1 MATLHTRFRP
11 IEVLTL
17 GVITPI
23 ILLMTSLKEELR
35 QAKGFRSLPEEAFLN
50 VARTEAVLSDG
61 LDRVLGP
68 HGLSLTQYNVLRM
81 LRGAG
86 SDGLCRN
93 EIRDRLI
100 TRMPDVSRLLDRME
114 AAGLV
119 HRVRSADD
127 RRLVNTT
134 LTERGSA
141 LVEQLDADV
150 AAVHARQL
158 GHLDETQLRSLIELL
173 SLARDP
179 G

>member
-1 MATLHTRFRP
+1 MTTL
-11 IEVLTL
+11 
-17 GVITPI
+17 
-23 ILLMTSLKEELR
+23 KDELR
-35 QAKGFRSLPEEAFLN
+35 QAKPFSSLHQEAFLN
-50 VARTEAVLSDG
+50 VARTEAVLRDG

-68 HGLSLTQYNVLRM
+68 RGLSPTQYNVLRM

-86 SDGLCRN
+86 AEGLCRN

-119 HRVRSADD
+119 HRVRSATD

-134 LTERGSA
+134 LTESGRR
-141 LVEQLDADV
+141 LVDGLDAEV
-150 AAVHARQL
+150 AAAHERQL
-158 GHLDETQLRSLIELL
+158 GHLNAEQLKTLIELL
-173 SLARDP
+173 SLARDT

>member
-1 MATLHTRFRP
+1 MLQHLLFGVTTL
-11 IEVLTL
+11 
-17 GVITPI
+17 
-23 ILLMTSLKEELR
+23 KDELR
-35 QAKGFRSLPEEAFLN
+35 QAKAFKSLHEEAFLN
-50 VARTEAVLSDG
+50 VARTEAVLHDG

-68 HGLSLTQYNVLRM
+68 QGLSLTQYNVVRM

-86 SDGLCRN
+86 PAGLCRN

-134 LTERGSA
+134 LTENGRA
-141 LVEQLDADV
+141 LVDQLDAAV
-150 AAVHARQL
+150 AAVHAEQL
-158 GHLDETQLRSLIELL
+158 GHLSDEQLRSLIELL
-173 SLARDP
+173 SLAREPD
-179 G
+179 